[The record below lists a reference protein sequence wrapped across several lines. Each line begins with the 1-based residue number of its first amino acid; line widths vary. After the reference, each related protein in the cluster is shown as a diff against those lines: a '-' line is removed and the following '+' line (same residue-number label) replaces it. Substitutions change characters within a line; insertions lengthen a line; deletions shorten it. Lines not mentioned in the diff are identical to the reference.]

1 MRQCTPKGMAPKA
14 DTILDRIAE
23 FAKIICMPQ
32 ILCPSNAST
41 GAVRCPSDT
50 DVLKISS
57 LPKRSTSQ
65 ILLCPLLVNVAHIST
80 TQSHNWNEGANATRG
95 HSFAQHSA

>member
-50 DVLKISS
+50 FCVRRTS
-57 LPKRSTSQ
+57 L
-65 ILLCPLLVNVAHIST
+65 
-80 TQSHNWNEGANATRG
+80 SHCLSLSGQK
-95 HSFAQHSA
+95 S

>member
-1 MRQCTPKGMAPKA
+1 MWQCTPKGMAPKA

-41 GAVRCPSDT
+41 VAVRCPSDT

-57 LPKRSTSQ
+57 LPKLERTEIIKRGMQVFS
-65 ILLCPLLVNVAHIST
+65 
-80 TQSHNWNEGANATRG
+80 AN
-95 HSFAQHSA
+95 S

>member
-65 ILLCPLLVNVAHIST
+65 ILLCPLLVNVAHGCI
-80 TQSHNWNEGANATRG
+80 EKG
-95 HSFAQHSA
+95 HQ

>member
-41 GAVRCPSDT
+41 LALRLSVGRILCQT
-50 DVLKISS
+50 DNRSAMSKLERTEII
-57 LPKRSTSQ
+57 KRGMQVFS
-65 ILLCPLLVNVAHIST
+65 
-80 TQSHNWNEGANATRG
+80 AN
-95 HSFAQHSA
+95 S